1 MRFAFL
7 TWIRLDGAKSD
18 DDGVTKDK
26 IRYSVFAMVG
36 NPTYIDYILYLPR
49 NLIHFLMN
57 LCNAFG
63 WKFVVIVCIVY
74 GLQQGVTLF
83 IIRISLM

>member
-1 MRFAFL
+1 M
-7 TWIRLDGAKSD
+7 TWISLKGAKSD
-18 DDGVTKDK
+18 GDGVAKDT

-36 NPTYIDYILYLPR
+36 NPTYLDYVLYLPR

-74 GLQQGVTLF
+74 GLQQGVILF
-83 IIRISLM
+83 ILRSLC